1 MNPTTVLAP
10 PALERDLAA
19 LRQPLFGYCY
29 RMLGSALEA
38 EDAVQETMM
47 RAWRSAGGLADPA
60 GLRPWVY
67 RIATN
72 VCIDAAGERR
82 RRAMPVY
89 AAYWPDLFPGFL
101 AVGAGVGLSLV
112 SIQVAAFVGIPEAVS
127 GLAGGMVETAREIGG
142 ALGTAV
148 VAAVAIAVARGVSE
162 GGAQALTEGFRRGS
176 LVAACFS
183 LVAVLA
189 AVTVVRRAE
198 RSTRRTAAHV
208 AAAEA

>member
-72 VCIDAAGERR
+72 VCIDAAGER
-82 RRAMPVY
+82 
-89 AAYWPDLFPGFL
+89 
-101 AVGAGVGLSLV
+101 
-112 SIQVAAFVGIPEAVS
+112 
-127 GLAGGMVETAREIGG
+127 AGGG
-142 ALGTAV
+142 
-148 VAAVAIAVARGVSE
+148 ARGCACTLPAMAPLSI
-162 GGAQALTEGFRRGS
+162 GACT
-176 LVAACFS
+176 
-183 LVAVLA
+183 
-189 AVTVVRRAE
+189 
-198 RSTRRTAAHV
+198 
-208 AAAEA
+208 